1 MIRGTREKLDR
12 PEVSV
17 ARQRGGTQPVPLSA
31 QDILEAALRIVQR
44 CGLDGLTVR
53 AVADELGVTP
63 PAVHYHLRG
72 GEDLDARVIEA
83 VASRIEIA
91 VDPEAHWVDQYAGL
105 VSSMDRAFLRYP
117 GTGTRVLTAARESP
131 AAERLTGAALSI
143 LRTAGFGEADAVDL
157 FTATYLMFAG
167 WLATRGLRETGG
179 THPALIAA
187 GVTAPDLADGTALDR
202 ALRRLLENA
211 AAARSGTGNER
222 DNPRDGRKP

>member
-72 GEDLDARVIEA
+72 GEDLNDRVIEA
-83 VASRIEIA
+83 VASRIEIT
-91 VDPEAHWVDQYAGL
+91 VDPEAPWVDQYADL

-117 GTGTRVLTAARESP
+117 GTGTRVLTAARESR
-131 AAERLTGAALSI
+131 AAQRLTGAALSI

-187 GVTAPDLADGTALDR
+187 GVTVPDLADGTALDR
-202 ALRRLLENA
+202 PLRRLLENA
-211 AAARSGTGNER
+211 AAARSGPGNER
-222 DNPRDGRKP
+222 DNAGDRRIR